1 MSWRIARLASP
12 ILTRRVTMN
21 VGLPGWFVASGLR
34 VTVKQR
40 DSRGMPGFFAT
51 IFSVVTQFGVCPVG
65 PQNLRMDFLGRT
77 AIRCAVDVVV
87 CIHTER

>member
-1 MSWRIARLASP
+1 MI
-12 ILTRRVTMN
+12 VN

-40 DSRGMPGFFAT
+40 DSRGIPDSFET

-65 PQNLRMDFLGRT
+65 PQNRRMEFLGGT
-77 AIRCAVDVVV
+77 IVPNDPV
-87 CIHTER
+87 EQ